1 MSKSLRMSPIPAA
14 RASPC
19 KSHTPKEKPEM
30 LKRKLRAAVV
40 GSVLLACTS
49 IVPAL
54 ASGSSP
60 TGTEVQQ
67 DKMKDDKMG
76 QDKMATNKMSHR
88 SRRHRRHK
96 KPMAGAKM
104 DKVQSNKKQ

>member
-1 MSKSLRMSPIPAA
+1 MSPIPAA

-19 KSHTPKEKPEM
+19 KSHTLKEKPEM
-30 LKRKLRAAVV
+30 LKRKLRAAIV
-40 GSVLLACTS
+40 GSILLACTS

-76 QDKMATNKMSHR
+76 QDKMGQDKMATKKMSHR
-88 SRRHRRHK
+88 RRRNSRHR
-96 KPMAGAKM
+96 KPMTWAKM
-104 DKVQSNKKQ
+104 DKMQDNKKP

>member
-1 MSKSLRMSPIPAA
+1 MSPIPAA

-30 LKRKLRAAVV
+30 LNRKLRAAIV
-40 GSVLLACTS
+40 GSILLACTA
-49 IVPAL
+49 IAPAL
-54 ASGSSP
+54 ASASSP

-76 QDKMATNKMSHR
+76 QDKMATDKMSHR
-88 SRRHRRHK
+88 RRRHRGHK

-104 DKVQSNKKQ
+104 DKMQDNK

>member
-1 MSKSLRMSPIPAA
+1 MSPIPAA

-19 KSHTPKEKPEM
+19 KSHTLKEKLEM
-30 LKRKLRAAVV
+30 LKRKLRTAIV

-76 QDKMATNKMSHR
+76 QDKMANNRMSHR
-88 SRRHRRHK
+88 RRRHRRHK
-96 KPMAGAKM
+96 KPMAEAKM
-104 DKVQSNKKQ
+104 DKMQNNKK

>member
-1 MSKSLRMSPIPAA
+1 
-14 RASPC
+14 
-19 KSHTPKEKPEM
+19 M
-30 LKRKLRAAVV
+30 LKRKLRAAIV
-40 GSVLLACTS
+40 GSILLACTS

-76 QDKMATNKMSHR
+76 QDKMGQDKMATNKMSHR
-88 SRRHRRHK
+88 RRRHRRHK

-104 DKVQSNKKQ
+104 DKMQDNKKP